1 MNWYRMD
8 LHLHTPASSDY
19 KDSGVTYL
27 QFLQTAEAKAL
38 DIVAITDH
46 NTVAGYARMWDEVA
60 DLLKLEKSNRLSL
73 EEKATLSEYR
83 RLSEKIMVL
92 PGFEVTATFGFH
104 IIGVFPPGTSV
115 RKLEHIL
122 LNLNIPEEK
131 IELGSSEVGSTSDVL
146 TCYKEIAEAG
156 GVVIAAH
163 ANSSHGVAMQ
173 GWDFVGGQTR
183 IAYTQDKN
191 LHALEVTDL
200 ESTSRRSTRNFFN
213 GSKPEYPRRMHC
225 IQGSDAHRLLKDVKD
240 KGNPWGVGDRPT
252 EVMLEAVGFEALADL
267 FQGSDF
273 NRARPAR
280 PAAAA
285 PFDPIKAART
295 QGPSIIQSFHEV
307 FSPKS
312 PRLTPLIADVA
323 AFANTNGGSIFVGLS
338 ANPKMPA
345 KGVERPEEAVEEIR
359 SEVEKAIIPPIDVDV
374 AIHTSEGHKI
384 LEVKVPKGSDTPY
397 VLGSSQ
403 IFVRQESETA
413 PAMRDEIIRL
423 VQQGR
428 PGPALVARPVEK
440 PAVVIVQAPAAP
452 TPTPMMA
459 EPETPVVPA
468 APPAPAITL
477 PAPVPRTG
485 VEVIDSQQE
494 DNVWHHTVQDL
505 RNANI
510 VRNVTRFSAR
520 HLWRYAITEREQN
533 PVHEDQVAWQGDLG
547 LWKTYK
553 RAGVK
558 RYNLVQRDSQGGLHV
573 YYGVTEDGMQGPW
586 TQFVQE
592 QEPEPETEHET
603 EHAPELEAVQ
613 APELGIEQEIVQAP
627 RPEQETIQAPE
638 PEVEPAPQAEITE
651 PVAAP
656 AESDVPA
663 VEKKKPVRR
672 PRRPRASVK
681 HEDSTL

>member
-27 QFLQTAEAKAL
+27 QFLQQAEAKAM
-38 DIVAITDH
+38 DVIAITDH
-46 NTVAGYARMWDEVA
+46 NTVAGYARMWDEVE
-60 DLLKLEKSNRLSL
+60 DLLKLEKTSRLSL
-73 EEKATLSEYR
+73 EEKTALSEYR
-83 RLSEKIMVL
+83 RLSEKVMVL

-122 LNLNIPEEK
+122 LNLNIPEDK

-156 GVVIAAH
+156 GLVIAAH

-213 GSKPEYPRRMHC
+213 GSKPEYARRMHC
-225 IQGSDAHRLLKDVKD
+225 IQGSDAHRLLKDIKD

-252 EVMLEAVGFEALADL
+252 EVMLESVSFEALMDL
-267 FQGSDF
+267 FQASDF
-273 NRARPAR
+273 NRTRPAR

-312 PRLTPLIADVA
+312 PRLTPLIDDVA

-338 ANPKMPA
+338 ANPKVAP
-345 KGVERPEEAVEEIR
+345 KGVEQPEEAVEAIR
-359 SEVEKAIIPPIDVDV
+359 SEVEKAIIPPIDVEV
-374 AIHTSEGHKI
+374 AIHTSEGRKI

-428 PGPALVARPVEK
+428 PGMAVVARPTEK
-440 PAVVIVQAPAAP
+440 PVVAAVQVAVAP
-452 TPTPMMA
+452 TPPPVVA
-459 EPETPVVPA
+459 EPVAPV
-468 APPAPAITL
+468 APPAPVAPAATL
-477 PAPVPRTG
+477 PAPAPRTG
-485 VEVIDSQQE
+485 VEVISSEQE

-505 RNANI
+505 RNSNI

-533 PVHEDQVAWQGDLG
+533 PVHADQVAWQGDLG
-547 LWKTYK
+547 LWKTYT

-586 TQFVQE
+586 VQFVQEQE
-592 QEPEPETEHET
+592 QEPEPETEPET
-603 EHAPELEAVQ
+603 EQ
-613 APELGIEQEIVQAP
+613 ASEQV
-627 RPEQETIQAPE
+627 TE
-638 PEVEPAPQAEITE
+638 PVTEPVTAQEVEPVHQEEITE
-651 PVAAP
+651 PPAVP
-656 AESDVPA
+656 AEGDVLLT
-663 VEKKKPVRR
+663 VEKKPVRR
-672 PRRPRASVK
+672 RRRTSASAK
-681 HEDSTL
+681 HENPALQ

>member
-27 QFLQTAEAKAL
+27 QFLQQAEAKAL
-38 DIVAITDH
+38 DILAITDH
-46 NTVAGYARMWDEVA
+46 NTVAGYAKMWDEVE
-60 DLLKLEKSNRLSL
+60 DLLKLEKTGRLSPA
-73 EEKATLSEYR
+73 EKATLSEYR

-92 PGFEVTATFGFH
+92 PGFEVTATLGFH

-146 TCYKEIAEAG
+146 TCYREIAEAG
-156 GVVIAAH
+156 GLVIAAH

-225 IQGSDAHRLLKDVKD
+225 IQSSDAHRLLKDVKD
-240 KGNPWGVGDRPT
+240 KGNPWGVGDRAT
-252 EVMLEAVGFEALADL
+252 EVMLETISFDGLKDL
-267 FQGSDF
+267 FQGNDF
-273 NRARPAR
+273 NRTRPAR

-312 PRLTPLIADVA
+312 PRLTPLISDVA
-323 AFANTNGGSIFVGLS
+323 ALANTNGGSIYVGLS
-338 ANPKMPA
+338 ANPKVPA
-345 KGVERPEEAVEEIR
+345 KGVERPEEAAEAIR
-359 SEVEKAIIPPIDVDV
+359 NEVVKAVIPRIDVDV
-374 AIHTSEGHKI
+374 AVHTSEGRKI
-384 LEVKVPKGSDTPY
+384 LEVKVPKGNDTPY
-397 VLGSSQ
+397 VLGNSQ

-423 VQQGR
+423 VEQGR
-428 PGPALVARPVEK
+428 PRPVAVTGPVEK
-440 PAVVIVQAPAAP
+440 PAEGVTQAPSAP
-452 TPTPMMA
+452 APPPVAA
-459 EPETPVVPA
+459 EPDASAASPVPA
-468 APPAPAITL
+468 VTL
-477 PAPVPRTG
+477 PVPAPRTG
-485 VEVIDSQQE
+485 VEVIASEQE

-505 RNANI
+505 RNGNI
-510 VRNVTRFSAR
+510 VRNVTHFSAR
-520 HLWRYAITEREQN
+520 HLWRYAISEREKN
-533 PVHEDQVAWQGDLG
+533 PVQEDQVTWHGDLG

-573 YYGVTEDGMQGPW
+573 YYGATEDGMQGPW
-586 TQFVQE
+586 AQFV
-592 QEPEPETEHET
+592 QEPEPEQE
-603 EHAPELEAVQ
+603 PEQ
-613 APELGIEQEIVQAP
+613 APELKTEQAQELEAAQT
-627 RPEQETIQAPE
+627 PEQRIEEESVQAPE
-638 PEVEPAPQAEITE
+638 PEAALAREAEITE

-656 AESDVPA
+656 AESDAPVT
-663 VEKKKPVRR
+663 EQKKPARR
-672 PRRPRASVK
+672 RRR
-681 HEDSTL
+681 TLSRPEA